1 MLTITESSEPTT
13 NNWSRIQL
21 FYNPNM
27 HCTGIVK
34 SWDDYLSIISI
45 NMIDIYYI
53 TSQGKQTNEE
63 LRTLKI
69 VHSIK
74 TDALFTH
81 FICECPQKWQ
91 KCTADCR
98 YKSVATKSTYT
109 VCRFWRHPG
118 RWRWQWRGTTL
129 QSSNMGAALNS
140 TMCRLRCSYK
150 YETFM

>member
-1 MLTITESSEPTT
+1 
-13 NNWSRIQL
+13 
-21 FYNPNM
+21 
-27 HCTGIVK
+27 
-34 SWDDYLSIISI
+34 
-45 NMIDIYYI
+45 MIDIYYI

-69 VHSIK
+69 FHSIK

-91 KCTADCR
+91 KCTVDCR

-109 VCRFWRHPG
+109 VSRFWRHPG

-140 TMCRLRCSYK
+140 TMCRLTAALQLQIWDIYVDKNPESHDGIMAAWINLVDVTPML
-150 YETFM
+150 YECLRSSE